1 MAHIELICAINA
13 NNMIDRPLLSKRLQT
28 AYDYL
33 RGNGV
38 VHTITEFAE
47 AIGKTQGDVSNAL
60 ACRGRVMTIGLLT
73 RVADTFPDVLNREY
87 LLNGEGDVA
96 APDRTMKPYFEAK
109 ASAGFMS
116 AASEGETG
124 RITPRIPGMR
134 EYDFTIEAQG
144 DSMLPRIE
152 SGDLLVCRKSDN
164 RANPPIGKIC
174 VIDGKDGAVV
184 KVIVDADED
193 CITLHSLNPAYRDY
207 KVELT
212 DVLGIAEVV
221 GLVRSF

>member
-1 MAHIELICAINA
+1 MAHIKLICAINA
-13 NNMIDRPLLSKRLQT
+13 NNMIDRPLLSKRLQA

-47 AIGKTQGDVSNAL
+47 AIGKSQGDVSNAL

-73 RVADTFPDVLNREY
+73 RVADAFPDILNRDY
-87 LLNGEGDVA
+87 LLTGEGDVA
-96 APDRTMKPYFEAK
+96 APDRTMKLHFDAK
-109 ASAGFMS
+109 ACAGFMCEK
-116 AASEGETG
+116 SEGETG
-124 RITPRIPGMR
+124 NMRPRISGMR
-134 EYDFTIEAQG
+134 EYDFTIEAEG

-152 SGDLLVCRKSDN
+152 TGDLLACRQCDN

-174 VIDGKDGAVV
+174 VIDSKDGAVV
-184 KVIVDADED
+184 KEIVDADEE

-207 KVELT
+207 KVELS